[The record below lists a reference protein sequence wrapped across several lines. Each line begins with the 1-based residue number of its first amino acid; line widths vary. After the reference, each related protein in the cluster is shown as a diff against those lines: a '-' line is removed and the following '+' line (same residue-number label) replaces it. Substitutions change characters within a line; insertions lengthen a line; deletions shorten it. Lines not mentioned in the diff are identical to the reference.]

1 MNYKPLNIILFL
13 FLIVNTSAFAQK
25 RENRIDKEF
34 PTSVSFPYEFFGN
47 FSGNLR
53 VSNNTGTIANVPTE
67 FSIKQTDKENE
78 FIYTIT
84 YIRGKGKKEVNTYKL
99 FTIDK
104 EKGFYSILDNQGLEF
119 TAILIDNTLY
129 STFEINN
136 NIMFTALEFTNS
148 GKVNLKIVLSQKINN
163 KKAKELKKD
172 EARSSNVTYI
182 QKAVLSKIY
191 N

>member
-99 FTIDK
+99 FTIDT